1 MTYCHHFRV
10 DASLARVA
18 NFHGR
23 AASMAAITPPPIV
36 VRMRNAP
43 AVLAEGNE
51 IEFTMWLGPLPVR
64 WLARIESLSLTGFT
78 DRQLHGPF
86 AEWVH
91 RHTFVAVDE
100 HTTDV
105 LDEITTRLRPHLL
118 WWPVG
123 LGMQLG
129 LPVLFA
135 FRAWKTR
142 RLLQ

>member
-1 MTYCHHFRV
+1 M
-10 DASLARVA
+10 
-18 NFHGR
+18 G
-23 AASMAAITPPPIV
+23 AITPPPIV
-36 VRMRNAP
+36 VRMHNAP
-43 AVLAEGNE
+43 VVLAE
-51 IEFTMWLGPLPVR
+51 
-64 WLARIESLSLTGFT
+64 
-78 DRQLHGPF
+78 D
-86 AEWVH
+86 
-91 RHTFVAVDE
+91 TFVAVDE
-100 HTTDV
+100 YTTDV